1 MRRREL
7 IKSLALGVAG
17 LSAAPA
23 RATAMNR
30 RGGMDAID
38 ERETDVFVAGGSM
51 TGVFAA
57 IRAAEHGKRVVL
69 VERRG
74 AFGGTATQGLV
85 PVLHSIYSTDAKT
98 QICGGLTSEVIKR
111 LLSRGEATLED
122 RTNPHVYC
130 WMNVAELQIV
140 LDEMV
145 REHPL
150 IETHF
155 ETLFTAVETDRPG
168 HVTRVFYE
176 DKAGRHAVRAKVFV
190 DATGDADLVRR
201 TEGLSVWRQEKGDM
215 QGHTLC
221 AILSGVE
228 DVKKVHP
235 DFNFYE
241 VLRPE
246 RKAGL
251 KHVYCWTD
259 RVVNSPH
266 VTFISGTRISANDP
280 SEPEDLTQALFEGRH
295 QLRLII
301 DAANRFYPMP
311 GGKRGISLLAIAPA
325 LGIRESVHIQS
336 LYRVTDRDILYGKQ
350 FDDVVARGCYRIDH
364 HEKTGLTF
372 RYLDGREEIQAYDAD
387 TGKVTWKHGR
397 WRPETPTSP
406 TWYEVPYRS
415 LVPVGSD
422 NVIAAG
428 RMLDCS
434 REAFGA
440 LRVMVNCNQMG
451 EAAGL
456 AAVKAIDERLP
467 MAKAYPG
474 NPII

>member
-1 MRRREL
+1 
-7 IKSLALGVAG
+7 
-17 LSAAPA
+17 
-23 RATAMNR
+23 MN
-30 RGGMDAID
+30 

-57 IRAAEHGKRVVL
+57 IRAAERGKRVVL

-85 PVLHSIYSTDAKT
+85 PVLHSLYSTDGKV
-98 QICGGLTSEVIKR
+98 QISGGLTSEVIRR
-111 LLSRGEATLED
+111 LLTRGEASLESPL
-122 RTNPHVYC
+122 NPHVYC
-130 WMNVAELQIV
+130 WMNVAELQLV

-155 ETLFTAVETDRPG
+155 ETLATAVETDRPG
-168 HVTRVFYE
+168 HIARVFYE
-176 DKAGRHAVRAKVFV
+176 DKAGRHAVCAKVFV

-201 TEGLSVWRQEKGDM
+201 TDGLSVWRQEKGDM

-228 DVKKVHP
+228 DVKAAYP
-235 DFNFYE
+235 GFSFYE
-241 VLRPE
+241 VLKPE
-246 RKAGL
+246 NKAGL

-280 SEPEDLTQALFEGRH
+280 SEPEDLTQALFEGRR
-295 QLRLII
+295 QLRLLL
-301 DAANRFYPMP
+301 DAANRLYPLP

-325 LGIRESVHIQS
+325 LGIRESVHIRS
-336 LYRVTDRDILYGKQ
+336 LYRVTDQDILHGRR

-364 HEKTGLTF
+364 HEKAGLTF
-372 RYLDGREEIQAYDAD
+372 RYLDGREEIQAYDPE
-387 TGKVTWKHGR
+387 TGKVEWRHGR
-397 WRPETPTSP
+397 WRPETPESP

-415 LVPVGSD
+415 LVPAGSD

-451 EAAGL
+451 EAAGR
-456 AAVKAIDERLP
+456 AAAKAIDEGLP
-467 MAKAYPG
+467 IAEAYPG
-474 NPII
+474 EPIL